1 MFFCEE
7 KEPRKKAKKTIDEG
21 GLLGKLAG
29 FRTGHLAKLPGI
41 GRLIQ
46 PAAGNEDIRQSTGS
60 GMISDVYFDPSAP
73 IKAIAM
79 PIFVKQV
86 GNILRKATAN
96 AVFEGEKCVYLSV
109 SHVFFGDVSS
119 PPAVSTTSDSEFDY
133 GSGTEDEDDDRC
145 MDATS
150 RASVSSLEEGSDD
163 QSESPTCKSTS
174 TTSPVPSA
182 QSDQEFPDVADLVLL
197 GHLTTYSV
205 DLDWA
210 VIDVCHIG
218 VYSAISQLKTDVQS
232 GSIQGKL
239 ISSTENMEIVAHTS
253 RGLVHGQL
261 SHTATYMRLPNST
274 SFQQVY
280 QATLASALEW
290 GDCGV
295 EILDTVTSQP
305 YGHVVVSSALREV
318 VYIAP
323 ATYVF
328 QKSGT
333 RWGRSIEA
341 SLDSCHRK
349 ELQDNIASADS
360 VQDERS
366 TLERQAVTRSLSGF
380 ERPLGHSR
388 DQSDIESVQPESD
401 CSFSSTKKFPTPILH
416 SPNSTTSLYSTPP
429 TTEYAESSRAS
440 TPARTEW
447 QDLQPPS
454 PSKPPV
460 YDDVGKLRWI
470 IGNKPEDFKTTSKM
484 VTVRQA
490 AMGSYLE
497 KVHQMTMSDDQGAT
511 RARSIEI
518 PKSKRK
524 NDSKKKD
531 LVSNKRLQPDS
542 NVPGSQVAHQS
553 TLSRRPIVVPIMEDM
568 IGYYPFD
575 LYPVPEL
582 FSLGRL
588 DPFGVMFPSQS
599 QRISL
604 ERLKLHFHQCFATER
619 MMDIWMPACL
629 HYPHTF
635 LGTLYIASSHYDAL
649 RQCKAESLETAGLR
663 QEVIHFV
670 SEHLT
675 NRENG
680 VADHNIVAVLQLI
693 TGNVIGGVD
702 AGLKLHQDGLQTM
715 IRQRGGLQKLDSILA
730 SMVSW
735 LSLETAVLHEK
746 QPVTEYSEYCM
757 SHSSKTYASTLAI
770 PESPVWCPHEDY
782 ITLQR
787 SDGCNEQT
795 LQLVVD
801 MRRMID
807 GLMNEK
813 ESTARASESLDLL
826 HEKLTMYTPVSQRQL
841 SEDMKCEDW
850 RYEAVHLVSTIQA
863 ISLAR
868 RIPLS
873 EALAQVCVADVYSI
887 PQLPSE
893 PFLPHDKMTTADED
907 LFASSVSPSAVS
919 VVSSRC
925 TPMTIDTRDSVL
937 SSLPSISASK
947 SYSSAL
953 PSSNTMEE
961 PTSQSKFLQE
971 LVDALEK
978 SDMSNCWDYMAG
990 VLLWIALTAGA
1001 ASSKSDHK
1009 VLRRYFSALAIRVSM
1024 FLCFEHP
1031 EALHATLLRMA
1042 NILKALHQP
1051 EENQRLKRRKV

>member
-1 MFFCEE
+1 MIGRSVDSAIPTILFFCEG

-79 PIFVKQV
+79 PIFIKQV

-174 TTSPVPSA
+174 TTSPVPSV

-261 SHTATYMRLPNST
+261 SHTATYMRLPNN
-274 SFQQVY
+274 
-280 QATLASALEW
+280 
-290 GDCGV
+290 
-295 EILDTVTSQP
+295 
-305 YGHVVVSSALREV
+305 
-318 VYIAP
+318 
-323 ATYVF
+323 
-328 QKSGT
+328 
-333 RWGRSIEA
+333 
-341 SLDSCHRK
+341 
-349 ELQDNIASADS
+349 NIASADS

-366 TLERQAVTRSLSGF
+366 TLERQAVTRSPSGF

-388 DQSDIESVQPESD
+388 DQSDIEFVQPESD

-460 YDDVGKLRWI
+460 YDDMGKLRWI
-470 IGNKPEDFKTTSKM
+470 IGNKLEDFKTTSKM

-531 LVSNKRLQPDS
+531 LESNNRLQPDS

-553 TLSRRPIVVPIMEDM
+553 TLSRRPIVVPIIEEMR
-568 IGYYPFD
+568 GFYPFD

-619 MMDIWMPACL
+619 MMDIWMSACL